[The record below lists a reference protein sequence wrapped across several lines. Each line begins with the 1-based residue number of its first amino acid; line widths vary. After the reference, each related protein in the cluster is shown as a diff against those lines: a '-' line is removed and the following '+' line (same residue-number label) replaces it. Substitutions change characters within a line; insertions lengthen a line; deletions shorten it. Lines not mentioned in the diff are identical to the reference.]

1 MVILKARETGQETN
15 EIKIL
20 LAIVIPLQYC
30 KGNPYYLACDDEDNA
45 TDDSFFYGEDFLKDI
60 LLNTPT
66 YLQKKPRKKY
76 QTQKNLF
83 PSNIYEINCPQIV
96 HYKTISF
103 FS

>member
-60 LLNTPT
+60 LLNTPYILAEKT
-66 YLQKKPRKKY
+66 
-76 QTQKNLF
+76 TQKIPNTKKFVSIQHL
-83 PSNIYEINCPQIV
+83 
-96 HYKTISF
+96 
-103 FS
+103 